1 MESGTRLYAVRGDGE
16 TALAEL
22 ETVIFLEQNL
32 AASECTIETWLCRRM
47 DSGELFR
54 CSVGSYH
61 RTSRGAWLEY
71 RSSVESA
78 LSMMNRE
85 REDLNR
91 RMRFARK
98 AIAMADRELGD

>member
-1 MESGTRLYAVRGDGE
+1 MDNGTRLYAVRSSGE
-16 TALAEL
+16 NVLPEL
-22 ETVIFLEQNL
+22 ETVVFIERGL
-32 AASECTIETWLCRRM
+32 AAPECTIETWLCRRM

-71 RSSVESA
+71 RNAVESA

-85 REDLNR
+85 RDDLNR

-98 AIAMADRELGD
+98 AIARADRELGD